1 MLKSIL
7 VDGTDVIDT
16 GLEVKPGQ
24 EVSNM
29 EIVLTNQ
36 ITEVAGAVQ
45 KRQGDSR
52 NRLRGSH
59 RPHRHSVLGLAVAAR
74 PRRPTGSDGPVRD
87 QGTPSMDSYVAV
99 ALDYLEPGEETNP
112 EFLERMK
119 ALGSSL
125 RLAEGEKKPLTL
137 KISAQ

>member
-1 MLKSIL
+1 M
-7 VDGTDVIDT
+7 
-16 GLEVKPGQ
+16 
-24 EVSNM
+24 
-29 EIVLTNQ
+29 
-36 ITEVAGAVQ
+36 
-45 KRQGDSR
+45 
-52 NRLRGSH
+52 
-59 RPHRHSVLGLAVAAR
+59 
-74 PRRPTGSDGPVRD
+74 
-87 QGTPSMDSYVAV
+87 AV